1 LAGAIEFY
9 SSGFHGGEDVSI
21 NNAVLLDSDIDILS
35 LNIVRCNPEGFAA
48 PGWNSFP
55 NSSLPAQVLDPERD
69 SGGASSKKS
78 WTAFLPQLRFAADR
92 RLKNHSTA
100 KAGGHAVD

>member
-69 SGGASSKKS
+69 SAARPPRNLGLLSCPSCAS
-78 WTAFLPQLRFAADR
+78 PQID
-92 RLKNHSTA
+92 
-100 KAGGHAVD
+100 G